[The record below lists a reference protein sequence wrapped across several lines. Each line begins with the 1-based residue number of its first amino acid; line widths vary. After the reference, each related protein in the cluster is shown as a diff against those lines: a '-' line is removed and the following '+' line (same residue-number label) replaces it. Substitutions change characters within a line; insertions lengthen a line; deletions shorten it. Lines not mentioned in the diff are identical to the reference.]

1 MPAQVVIHDLAL
13 VEFGVGLDDDNGE
26 RYLLIPVDADVRAA
40 LREMVMLSCAA
51 LAARLKRPSPLR
63 LGTGPPFDPIC
74 SGEVRL
80 LGAAKSPVDLLAL
93 ETPTHHDR

>member
-51 LAARLKRPSPLR
+51 LAARP
-63 LGTGPPFDPIC
+63 
-74 SGEVRL
+74 
-80 LGAAKSPVDLLAL
+80 
-93 ETPTHHDR
+93 